1 ERGRRVTDPVT
12 GELSFVLYDGRR
24 YEGVPGE
31 GSFLVLE
38 FDEHGM
44 PIRTEEEKEFVAGT
58 ASKPTL
64 ALLQSRSLED
74 RAELEWR
81 VSLPLSLFVLG
92 LLAVPLSRSSP
103 REGRYA
109 RLAVALFIYIIY
121 ANMTSIA
128 RLWLERGLV
137 ADWLGMWWVHAV
149 VVAIALLLLAR
160 DDGWLAWRRVPRAA
174 GAT

>member
-1 ERGRRVTDPVT
+1 
-12 GELSFVLYDGRR
+12 
-24 YEGVPGE
+24 
-31 GSFLVLE
+31 
-38 FDEHGM
+38 
-44 PIRTEEEKEFVAGT
+44 
-58 ASKPTL
+58 
-64 ALLQSRSLED
+64 LLRSTSLED
-74 RAELEWR
+74 RAELQWR

-160 DDGWLAWRRVPRAA
+160 DDGWLGWRRAPRQAV
-174 GAT
+174 AT